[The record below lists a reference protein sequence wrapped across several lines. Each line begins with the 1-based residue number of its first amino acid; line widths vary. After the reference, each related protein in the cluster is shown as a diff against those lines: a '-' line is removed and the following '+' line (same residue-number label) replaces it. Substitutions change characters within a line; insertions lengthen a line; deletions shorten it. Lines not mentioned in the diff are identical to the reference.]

1 MEITVEVPEQY
12 LVDSDPREFGQRMKL
27 STALLMFRAGQLS
40 AGAASELAGI
50 DRWTFA
56 AECARH
62 DIPLIDYDAGEAEEE
77 MRAGAAQVKGNPSS
91 PPLI

>member
-1 MEITVEVPEQY
+1 MKITVEVPQQY

-27 STALLMFRAGQLS
+27 STALLMFRAGQIS

-50 DRWTFA
+50 DRWQFA

-62 DIPLIDYDAGEAEEE
+62 DIPLIDYGAGELKEE
-77 MRAGAAQVKGNPSS
+77 MRRGAVRG
-91 PPLI
+91 